1 MIDYLGLALAIAG
14 AALAALL
21 AGIGSARGV
30 GMVGE
35 AAAGLISEDP
45 SKFTKVL
52 ILQILPGTQGLYGFI
67 TAIMVMIKIKL
78 LSGDPVMLTVQQGI
92 AVLIA
97 CLPMAI
103 VGYFSALFQAKVA
116 ASGVS
121 VVAKKP
127 EQQSK
132 AMVLSAM
139 VETYA
144 VLALLISILII
155 LRLNF

>member
-1 MIDYLGLALAIAG
+1 MVSYLGLALAIAG
-14 AALAALL
+14 AALAALFS
-21 AGIGSARGV
+21 GIGSARGV
-30 GMVGE
+30 GMVGQ

-52 ILQILPGTQGLYGFI
+52 ILEILPGTQGLYGFI

-78 LSGDPVMLTVQQGI
+78 LSGEPIMLTVQQGI
-92 AVLIA
+92 AVFVA
-97 CLPMAI
+97 CLPMAV
-103 VGYFSALFQAKVA
+103 VGYFSALHQAKVA
-116 ASGVS
+116 AAGVS

-127 EQQSK
+127 DQQSK

-144 VLALLISILII
+144 VLALLTSLLFI

>member
-1 MIDYLGLALAIAG
+1 MANLGLALAIAG

-21 AGIGSARGV
+21 SGMGSAKGV

-67 TAIMVMIKIKL
+67 TAIMVMIKIQL
-78 LSGDPVMLTVQQGI
+78 LSGSPIELTTTQGLQVF
-92 AVLIA
+92 AA
-97 CLPMAI
+97 CLPMAF
-103 VGYFSALFQAKVA
+103 VGYFSAIGQARVA

-144 VLALLISILII
+144 VLALLISLLII

>member
-1 MIDYLGLALAIAG
+1 MNSYLGLALAIAG
-14 AALAALL
+14 AALAALFS
-21 AGIGSARGV
+21 GIGSAKGV
-30 GMVGE
+30 GMVGQ

-52 ILQILPGTQGLYGFI
+52 ILEILPGTQGLYGFI

-78 LSGDPVMLTVQQGI
+78 LSGEPVMLTAQQGI
-92 AVLIA
+92 AVFVA
-97 CLPMAI
+97 CLPMAV
-103 VGYFSALFQAKVA
+103 VGYFSALHQAKVA
-116 ASGVS
+116 AAGVS

-127 EQQSK
+127 DQQSK

-144 VLALLISILII
+144 VLALLTSLLFI

>member
-1 MIDYLGLALAIAG
+1 MANYLGLALAIAG
-14 AALAALL
+14 AAFAALL
-21 AGIGSARGV
+21 SGMGSARGV

-35 AAAGLISEDP
+35 AGAGLISEDP

-67 TAIMVMIKIKL
+67 TAIMVMIKIQL
-78 LSGDPVMLTVQQGI
+78 LSGSPVELSPTQGLQVF
-92 AVLIA
+92 AA
-97 CLPMAI
+97 CLPMAL
-103 VGYFSALFQAKVA
+103 VGYFSAVAQARVA

>member
-1 MIDYLGLALAIAG
+1 MVSYLGLALAIAG
-14 AALAALL
+14 AALAALFS
-21 AGIGSARGV
+21 GIGSARGV
-30 GMVGE
+30 GMVGQ

-45 SKFTKVL
+45 TKFTKVL
-52 ILQILPGTQGLYGFI
+52 ILEILPGTQGLYGFI

-78 LSGDPVMLTVQQGI
+78 LSGEPVMLTVQQGI
-92 AVLIA
+92 AVLVA
-97 CLPMAI
+97 CLPMAV
-103 VGYFSALFQAKVA
+103 VGYFSALHQAKVA
-116 ASGVS
+116 AAGVS

-127 EQQSK
+127 DQQSK

-144 VLALLISILII
+144 VLALLTSLLFI

>member
-1 MIDYLGLALAIAG
+1 MVSYLGLALAIAG
-14 AALAALL
+14 AAVAALFS
-21 AGIGSARGV
+21 GIGSARGV
-30 GMVGE
+30 GMVGQ

-52 ILQILPGTQGLYGFI
+52 ILEILPGTQGLYGFI

-78 LSGDPVMLTVQQGI
+78 LSGDPIMLTPQQGI
-92 AVLIA
+92 AVFVA
-97 CLPMAI
+97 CLPMAV
-103 VGYFSALFQAKVA
+103 VGYFSALHQAKVA
-116 ASGVS
+116 AAGVS

-127 EQQSK
+127 DQQSK

-144 VLALLISILII
+144 VLALLTSLLFI

>member
-1 MIDYLGLALAIAG
+1 MVSYLGLALAIAG
-14 AALAALL
+14 AALAALFS
-21 AGIGSARGV
+21 GIGSARGV
-30 GMVGE
+30 GMVGQ

-52 ILQILPGTQGLYGFI
+52 ILEILPGTQGLYGFI

-78 LSGDPVMLTVQQGI
+78 LSGEPVMLTVQQGI
-92 AVLIA
+92 AVFVA
-97 CLPMAI
+97 CLPMAV
-103 VGYFSALFQAKVA
+103 VGYFSAIHQAKVA
-116 ASGVS
+116 AAGVS

-127 EQQSK
+127 DQQSK

-144 VLALLISILII
+144 VLALLTSLLFI

>member
-1 MIDYLGLALAIAG
+1 MANLGLALAILG

-21 AGIGSARGV
+21 SGIGSAKGV

-67 TAIMVMIKIKL
+67 TAIMVMIKIQL
-78 LSGDPVMLTVQQGI
+78 LSGNPIDLTTVQGLQ
-92 AVLIA
+92 VLFA

-103 VGYFSALFQAKVA
+103 VGFFSALLQARVA
-116 ASGVS
+116 AAGVS

-144 VLALLISILII
+144 VLALLMSILMI

>member
-1 MIDYLGLALAIAG
+1 MANLGLVFAIAG

-21 AGIGSARGV
+21 SGIGSAKGV

-78 LSGDPVMLTVQQGI
+78 LSGEPVDLTPAQGLQ
-92 AVLIA
+92 VLAA
-97 CLPMAI
+97 CLPMAF
-103 VGYFSALFQAKVA
+103 VGYFSALKQARVA
-116 ASGVS
+116 AAGVS

-127 EQQSK
+127 AEQSK

-144 VLALLISILII
+144 VLALLISILFV

>member
-1 MIDYLGLALAIAG
+1 MANLGLALAIVG
-14 AALAALL
+14 AAFAALL
-21 AGIGSARGV
+21 SGMGSARGV
-30 GMVGE
+30 GIVGE

-78 LSGDPVMLTVQQGI
+78 LSGDPVMLTTQQGLQ
-92 AVLIA
+92 VLGA

-103 VGYFSALFQAKVA
+103 VGYFSAIAQAKVA

-144 VLALLISILII
+144 VLALLISLLII
-155 LRLNF
+155 LRLNFA